1 VILAARLV
9 VRDLI
14 LGAAAT
20 IISTFKSRRFRGQVE
35 KRQERGLYVYDTDA
49 ARLSLSGTNRSH
61 SSTTDFSG
69 SMRNAHISA
78 PVSRTPAEM
87 KNGVIHI
94 PL

>member
-35 KRQERGLYVYDTDA
+35 KRQE
-49 ARLSLSGTNRSH
+49 
-61 SSTTDFSG
+61 
-69 SMRNAHISA
+69 
-78 PVSRTPAEM
+78 E
-87 KNGVIHI
+87 VIGE
-94 PL
+94 